1 MNSEAAAFLETSD
14 DEFERVMNV
23 NLRGVWNC
31 MKSELRQMMAQGSG
45 AIVNCSSIGG
55 LKGSRGRSA
64 YSASKHAVIGLTRS
78 AALDYA
84 ATGVRINAVCPG
96 MVKTPMAVFVT
107 KNYDPEIVRRMVAQ
121 EPIGRFGEPEE
132 IAAAVVWLCSP
143 AANYASRESLSNTV
157 VFEKA
162 CRNEKGRGKSGLNL
176 SQNSF
181 LISAS
186 QKVRVWL
193 SFEGAMTIKPTKTR
207 HSTARAKRRLRPAAP
222 KVARARTSDAGEI
235 TSKPMLLGYARV
247 STVDQ
252 NLALQRN
259 ALTEAGCTKIFTEQ
273 MSGAVTDR
281 PALHDA
287 LEFARSGDTLIVWKL
302 DRLARSMK
310 QLIETVETLRLRGI
324 GFRSLTEALDTTT
337 AQGRLVF
344 HMFGALA
351 EFERSLI
358 RERTQAGLAAAR
370 RAGRTGG
377 RPPKLTDDDIE
388 AAKAMLANPDIGV
401 TQIAHRLGVSPA
413 TLYRYI
419 PAARTANTPGV

>member
-1 MNSEAAAFLETSD
+1 MKIKRTKTVHTA
-14 DEFERVMNV
+14 
-23 NLRGVWNC
+23 LRG
-31 MKSELRQMMAQGSG
+31 
-45 AIVNCSSIGG
+45 
-55 LKGSRGRSA
+55 
-64 YSASKHAVIGLTRS
+64 
-78 AALDYA
+78 D
-84 ATGVRINAVCPG
+84 
-96 MVKTPMAVFVT
+96 
-107 KNYDPEIVRRMVAQ
+107 RRRPVA
-121 EPIGRFGEPEE
+121 
-132 IAAAVVWLCSP
+132 
-143 AANYASRESLSNTV
+143 
-157 VFEKA
+157 K
-162 CRNEKGRGKSGLNL
+162 
-176 SQNSF
+176 
-181 LISAS
+181 
-186 QKVRVWL
+186 
-193 SFEGAMTIKPTKTR
+193 
-207 HSTARAKRRLRPAAP
+207 
-222 KVARARTSDAGEI
+222 KVARARSTPPFASH
-235 TSKPMLLGYARV
+235 TPSKPMLLGYARV

-252 NLALQRN
+252 NLALQRD
-259 ALTEAGCTKIFTEQ
+259 ALAEAGCGKIFTEQ
-273 MSGAVTDR
+273 LSGAVTDR
-281 PALHDA
+281 PALREA

-310 QLIETVETLRLRGI
+310 QLIETVEALRLKGI

-419 PAARTANTPGV
+419 PAARTTNPPVFEERRLYQSSD

>member
-1 MNSEAAAFLETSD
+1 
-14 DEFERVMNV
+14 
-23 NLRGVWNC
+23 
-31 MKSELRQMMAQGSG
+31 
-45 AIVNCSSIGG
+45 
-55 LKGSRGRSA
+55 
-64 YSASKHAVIGLTRS
+64 
-78 AALDYA
+78 
-84 ATGVRINAVCPG
+84 
-96 MVKTPMAVFVT
+96 
-107 KNYDPEIVRRMVAQ
+107 
-121 EPIGRFGEPEE
+121 
-132 IAAAVVWLCSP
+132 
-143 AANYASRESLSNTV
+143 
-157 VFEKA
+157 
-162 CRNEKGRGKSGLNL
+162 
-176 SQNSF
+176 
-181 LISAS
+181 
-186 QKVRVWL
+186 
-193 SFEGAMTIKPTKTR
+193 MTIKRTKAG
-207 HSTARAKRRLRPAAP
+207 HPAARAKRRLRPAAP
-222 KVARARTSDAGEI
+222 KVARARSSDAGDI
-235 TSKPMLLGYARV
+235 TSKPMLIGYARV

-252 NLALQRN
+252 NLALQRD
-259 ALTEAGCTKIFTEQ
+259 ALTEAGCAKIFSEQ

-310 QLIETVETLRLRGI
+310 QLIETVETLRVRGI

-358 RERTQAGLAAAR
+358 RERTQAGLAAAP

-413 TLYRYI
+413 TLCRTHTRMRTKVRMVTGAGK
-419 PAARTANTPGV
+419 PRVCLEAGAEGPEPWLSKAGRVVSCMPSCPHAANFPGPFHDRLPLNTVYVEQQL